1 MTVYTSCSMLLR
13 ESRANKIYAFG
24 AETMIFSEMICLQQ
38 VPLPDSASDI
48 YIRLGQKQART
59 VY

>member
-1 MTVYTSCSMLLR
+1 MLLR
-13 ESRANKIYAFG
+13 EGQANKIYAFG